1 MLQLTFFPA
10 IFRHKKN
17 TNRKNTH
24 LGYIQPRYLV
34 CLDLIIASVFKTL
47 TRHEYRLALIL
58 AACLHI
64 FRIYQSHITL
74 GHLSLD
80 TCINKFTKIFKLKS
94 LLIMLFYVSSANSL
108 KCTHGYIRFFLYK
121 LTNNKA

>member
-17 TNRKNTH
+17 TYRKNTH
-24 LGYIQPRYLV
+24 LGYIQPKYLV

-47 TRHEYRLALIL
+47 TRHEYGTALIL

-74 GHLSLD
+74 GHISLD
-80 TCINKFTKIFKLKS
+80 TCIKKLLNLLKS
-94 LLIMLFYVSSANSL
+94 LS
-108 KCTHGYIRFFLYK
+108 
-121 LTNNKA
+121 